1 MSLFLQYLR
10 CFVLFFSN
18 MINTNQSNGL
28 SGLCILLWEDLFMYE
43 RNRFDPFSL
52 IIGILIVI
60 VGILA
65 LRNPFASFGTIVVL
79 MAIAAI
85 IEGIFKLFEIRNVA
99 RSLQMSSGWWT
110 FSGIIDI
117 LFGILLF
124 FVPSI
129 GGVVVWISIAIW
141 FIVDSLFE
149 LWLSRFL
156 RNNNKTYYWFTV
168 IISILGV
175 VLGVILLFKPAYAIS
190 IAIFLLAFYL
200 LLFGINQI
208 IRSF

>member
-1 MSLFLQYLR
+1 
-10 CFVLFFSN
+10 

-156 RNNNKTYYWFTV
+156 HDNNKTYYWFTI

>member
-1 MSLFLQYLR
+1 M
-10 CFVLFFSN
+10 
-18 MINTNQSNGL
+18 
-28 SGLCILLWEDLFMYE
+28 
-43 RNRFDPFSL
+43 
-52 IIGILIVI
+52 IVI
-60 VGILA
+60 
-65 LRNPFASFGTIVVL
+65 L
-79 MAIAAI
+79 MAIAAV
-85 IEGIFKLFEIRNVA
+85 IEGIFKIFEIRNVA

-110 FSGIIDI
+110 FSGHRYFIWYLIV
-117 LFGILLF
+117 

-141 FIVDSLFE
+141 FIIDSLFE

-156 RNNNKTYYWFTV
+156 RDNNNLLLVTV